1 MIPRRGQFARGGVNA
16 TIHTVF
22 SGNRVT
28 SMSIFLALK
37 LIAVGFMLV
46 MFIRRPSLVWAVG
59 LLTVTTAVLLDAFLG
74 TFGREELAGE
84 LGFFYPA
91 INGALFGG
99 AAVWIWG
106 VLQRVIREG
115 LAAPAPAAQPKA
127 VNPKPAATASLA
139 EADTAAFDRQ
149 MLTDAIRTRLGRADV
164 LDLMFDLAIHENEVL
179 IPGQTT
185 SEFITALLDTAE
197 QRGQTPALALAV
209 ERILTPPPPEHL
221 PRLEK
226 LSTDSPPTVLRQY
239 LLAHFNLDALQQL
252 ALDLDVD
259 WENLG
264 GDSKKEKARSLL
276 QYLYRRNRIHDL
288 IDRLQQQAAI

>member
-1 MIPRRGQFARGGVNA
+1 
-16 TIHTVF
+16 
-22 SGNRVT
+22 
-28 SMSIFLALK
+28 MSIFLALK

-127 VNPKPAATASLA
+127 VNPKPAATASPA

-221 PRLEK
+221 PRREK
-226 LSTDSPPTVLRQY
+226 LTADSPPPYCANICWPISTSTRCNNWRLTWTWIGKIW
-239 LLAHFNLDALQQL
+239 AAT
-252 ALDLDVD
+252 A
-259 WENLG
+259 
-264 GDSKKEKARSLL
+264 K
-276 QYLYRRNRIHDL
+276 RRRRAACCNTST
-288 IDRLQQQAAI
+288 AAIASTT